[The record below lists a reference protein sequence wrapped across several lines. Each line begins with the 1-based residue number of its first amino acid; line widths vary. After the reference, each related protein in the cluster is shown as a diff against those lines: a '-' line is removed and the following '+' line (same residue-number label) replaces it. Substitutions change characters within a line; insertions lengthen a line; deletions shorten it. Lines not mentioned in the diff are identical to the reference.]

1 MDVGFDIKGEIN
13 QKKLEAFLGP
23 STDILTGYTEGMPH
37 AKREWN
43 EDQLK
48 ILRRHAPEWIDKPAP
63 DMVSLAKK
71 HTYGDSSTPARPFLE
86 EGIELAKDEL
96 GPLAG
101 TYFKTRVEGND
112 PKNVLK
118 VMGAMC
124 VGGVKKFILSD
135 HYKREKPNSWL
146 TIAVKSASQ
155 KGKTLK
161 SDQPL
166 VDTGQMMNSTV
177 YVIRTGKNE

>member
-1 MDVGFDIKGEIN
+1 MIDEKRL
-13 QKKLEAFLGP
+13 KAFLGP

-43 EDQLK
+43 EDQLE

-63 DMVSLAKK
+63 DMVALAKK
-71 HTYGDSSTPARPFLE
+71 NTYGDSSTPARPFLE
-86 EGIELAKDEL
+86 EGIDLARPEI
-96 GPLAG
+96 AVAVEQ
-101 TYFKTRVEGND
+101 YFKAKVED
-112 PKNVLK
+112 RDRQNVLK
-118 VMGAMC
+118 VIGALC
-124 VGGVKKFILSD
+124 VGGVKRFILSD
-135 HYKREKPNSWL
+135 HYRREKPNSWL

-155 KGKTLK
+155 QGKTLK

-177 YVIRTGKNE
+177 YVIRQGKNE